1 MIRNNLLPFYMDFL
15 TFNGNKVIVKY
26 IKSSK
31 QAMYFRKDPNSL
43 YAYNNYYKNRNALIL
58 FYIFFLFY
66 FQSNDKKW
74 EIPRGQVKTFS
85 KLGEGCFGQVWK
97 GEVIIFLTKINLI
110 YLLFILF
117 RKIYFSNVFIRLK
130 IFLEVMSVELWLLS
144 KP

>member
-1 MIRNNLLPFYMDFL
+1 MDN
-15 TFNGNKVIVKY
+15 TVVVKY

-31 QAMYFRKDPNSL
+31 QATNFRKDPNSL

-97 GEVIIFLTKINLI
+97 GEVIISFSKINLT
-110 YLLFILF
+110 
-117 RKIYFSNVFIRLK
+117 
-130 IFLEVMSVELWLLS
+130 
-144 KP
+144 